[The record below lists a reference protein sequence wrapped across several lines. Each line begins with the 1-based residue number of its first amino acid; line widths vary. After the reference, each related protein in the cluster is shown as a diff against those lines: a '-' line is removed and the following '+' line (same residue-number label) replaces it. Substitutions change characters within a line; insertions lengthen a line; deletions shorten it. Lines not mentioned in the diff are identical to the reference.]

1 MDDNIMTIRVILSQ
15 EKPSEDK
22 DKQITELKKE
32 LSEKTQEQL
41 QERIKMNE
49 IYVKL
54 KQLENL
60 ALKYGASKLEIR
72 RIKKEK

>member
-1 MDDNIMTIRVILSQ
+1 MTVRVILSQ

-22 DKQITELKKE
+22 DKQIAELKKE

-41 QERIKMNE
+41 QERIKTNE

-72 RIKKEK
+72 RIKKEQ

>member
-1 MDDNIMTIRVILSQ
+1 MTIRVILSQ
-15 EKPSEDK
+15 EKTSEDK
-22 DKQITELKKE
+22 DKQIAELKKE

-41 QERIKMNE
+41 QERIKTNE

-72 RIKKEK
+72 RIKKEQ